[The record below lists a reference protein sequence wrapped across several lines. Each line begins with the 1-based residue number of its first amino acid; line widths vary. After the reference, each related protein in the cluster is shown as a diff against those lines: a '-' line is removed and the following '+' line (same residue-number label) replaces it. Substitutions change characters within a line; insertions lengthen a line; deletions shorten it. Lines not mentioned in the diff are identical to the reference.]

1 MDGRNGY
8 RTGPHPR
15 HLPRQRNPLPYIAA
29 AAGAFVLIVAVVGLL
44 FVHPWASDAAPTP
57 TPSPLLTLPP
67 GQSLTDVLPSLFD
80 TPTPEVT
87 EAPPT
92 DEAVAPTPTPMIYVV
107 KAGDTFSRIAARFGL
122 TIAELRAAN
131 PQIANINSIH
141 VGQTI
146 YIPVA
151 APTPAPGAS

>member
-29 AAGAFVLIVAVVGLL
+29 AVGALVLVVAGLGL
-44 FVHPWASDAAPTP
+44 VIAHPWASDAAPTP

-67 GQSLTDVLPSLFD
+67 GQSLTDVLPSLFA
-80 TPTPEVT
+80 TPTEEIT
-87 EAPPT
+87 AAPPT
-92 DEAVAPTPTPMIYVV
+92 EDAVPTPTPMIYVV

-122 TIAELRAAN
+122 TLAELRAAN
-131 PQIANINSIH
+131 PQITNINSIH

-151 APTPAPGAS
+151 PAEPPAAAS

>member
-15 HLPRQRNPLPYIAA
+15 HLPPQRNPIPYVAA
-29 AAGAFVLIVAVVGLL
+29 AAGAFVLIVAVMGLL
-44 FVHPWASDAAPTP
+44 FVHPWAANATPTP

-67 GQSLTDVLPSLFD
+67 GQSLEDVLPSLYA
-80 TPTPEVT
+80 TPSPELT
-87 EAPPT
+87 AAPPT
-92 DEAVAPTPTPMIYVV
+92 DEAFGPTPTPMVYVV

-122 TIAELRAAN
+122 TVAELRAAN
-131 PQIANINSIH
+131 PQITNVNNIH
-141 VGQTI
+141 VGESI

-151 APTPAPGAS
+151 PAETPAAAS